1 MGGDMDYSSAFV
13 KLPLVREPGP
23 QKVVTPS
30 DAWRVC
36 SDIGSL
42 AQESMHVLT
51 LNGRNRLINR
61 HMVSL
66 GLADA
71 SLTHPRE
78 TFRAAIMD
86 GASGVVLAH
95 NHPSGDVTPSA
106 EDVRITKQLIEA
118 GKIIGIQIIDH
129 VIIGREA
136 PPVGDQP
143 ARPPFLSMRE
153 SGLCQFE

>member
-1 MGGDMDYSSAFV
+1 MNYSSAFI
-13 KLPLVREPGP
+13 KLPLVCEPGS
-23 QKVVTPS
+23 QKIVSPADT
-30 DAWRVC
+30 WRVC
-36 SDIGSL
+36 CDIGNL

-61 HMVSL
+61 HLISL

-86 GASGVVLAH
+86 GASGVVLVH

-106 EDVRITKQLIEA
+106 EDVRITKQLIES
-118 GKIIGIQIIDH
+118 GKIVFIQIIDH

>member
-1 MGGDMDYSSAFV
+1 MNYSSAFI
-13 KLPLVREPGP
+13 KLPLVCEPGS
-23 QKVVTPS
+23 QKIVSPADT
-30 DAWRVC
+30 WRVC
-36 SDIGSL
+36 SDIGNL

-66 GLADA
+66 ELANA

-78 TFRAAIMD
+78 SFRAAIID
-86 GASGVVLAH
+86 GACCVLLLH
-95 NHPSGDVTPSA
+95 NHPSGDTTPSA
-106 EDVRITKQLIEA
+106 EDVRITRQLIEA

-143 ARPPFLSMRE
+143 ARPPFLS
-153 SGLCQFE
+153 